1 MFTVIKS
8 FYDLHDLRIVSGV
21 REHHLYKP
29 GDIYPRKGYKPSSE
43 RVRSLLSEDNPL
55 GTPLI
60 RMGKPEKEEP
70 KEENE
75 TVNPNTETKPAAK
88 KTVKKKTSGSRTTG
102 TKKAAA
108 SVKRSSGTAGKTSG
122 SGRVRPVSRLNK

>member
-8 FYDLHDLRIVSGV
+8 FYDLHDLRIVSGN
-21 REHHLYKP
+21 REYHLYKP

-60 RMGKPEKEEP
+60 RIGKLDNEEP
-70 KEENE
+70 KEETK
-75 TVNPNTETKPAAK
+75 TVNSKTETKPVAK
-88 KTVKKKTSGSRTTG
+88 KTVKKKTSGTRTAG
-102 TKKAAA
+102 TKKAAV
-108 SVKRSSGTAGKTSG
+108 SVKKSSGAAGKTSG